1 MINVKF
7 TENTKSIRYFKQ
19 IIINKKMV
27 ITYEKNLRE
36 KAKELKENLRKENIN
51 AVLYE
56 DSWEEYCVSM
66 NIKHAGID
74 IGDVKIYY
82 SPNKKTYKYIN
93 LIKDKNFKEII
104 KNIQNSSNI
113 KNVYTNKGYE
123 IDVDGSYQKG
133 RTAYGAIIR
142 KNGKVIKK
150 LSGEVTEKETDGSR
164 QIAGELRAVEET
176 VNWCKENKINDITI
190 YYDYAGIENWARGRW
205 MAKKN
210 ITKKYAMFMN
220 KAGMKI
226 NWVKIKSHT
235 GVYWNEEADKL
246 ANKAISN

>member
-176 VNWCKENKINDITI
+176 VNWCKENKINDIT
-190 YYDYAGIENWARGRW
+190 
-205 MAKKN
+205 
-210 ITKKYAMFMN
+210 KKYAMFMN